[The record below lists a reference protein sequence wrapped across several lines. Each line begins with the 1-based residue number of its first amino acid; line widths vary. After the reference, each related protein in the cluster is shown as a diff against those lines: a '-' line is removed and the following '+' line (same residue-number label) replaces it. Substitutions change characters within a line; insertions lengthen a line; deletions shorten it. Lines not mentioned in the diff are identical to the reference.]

1 MYAFR
6 LLATVAAI
14 CMAVPLVAHAQS
26 TSAAAPKPAVKTS
39 KKITPVSQLAA
50 APEQLTPEQLAL
62 ANRVALGKMPC
73 ELSAF
78 VHVKPDPSG
87 PGRFILETGKQ
98 KFYMIPVVS
107 LTGALR
113 LEDQTAGAVWIQ
125 LGNKSMLMDQKAGRR
140 LADAC
145 VSADQAIVAK
155 ELERNPAP
163 SLLDAPVVMQAGNG
177 LNGGANTKVAATA
190 EPAK

>member
-1 MYAFR
+1 MKTIRFIRCCVWIAFCAVAG
-6 LLATVAAI
+6 LAQ
-14 CMAVPLVAHAQS
+14 AQS
-26 TSAAAPKPAVKTS
+26 DGNAASKAAAKSS
-39 KKITPVSQLAA
+39 KKIVPVSQLA
-50 APEQLTPEQLAL
+50 PVHELTPEQLAL
-62 ANRVALGKMPC
+62 ADRIALGKMPC

-78 VHVKPDPSG
+78 VHVKPDPAG
-87 PGRFILETGKQ
+87 PGRFILETAKQ
-98 KFYMIPVVS
+98 KFHMVPVVS

-113 LEDQTAGAVWIQ
+113 LEDPSAGAVWIQ

-163 SLLDAPVVMQAGNG
+163 SLLDAPLVQRAGTNAS
-177 LNGGANTKVAATA
+177 GASKVASTL
-190 EPAK
+190 EPASR

>member
-1 MYAFR
+1 MYSTRRLAF
-6 LLATVAAI
+6 AAAVFVALPF
-14 CMAVPLVAHAQS
+14 MAQAQS
-26 TSAAAPKPAVKTS
+26 VSSGSAKPPVKS
-39 KKITPVSQLAA
+39 LKKITPVSQLATSRD
-50 APEQLTPEQLAL
+50 LTPEQLEL

-87 PGRFILETGKQ
+87 AGRFILETGKQ
-98 KFYMIPVVS
+98 KFHMVPVVS

-113 LEDQTAGAVWIQ
+113 LEDQDAGAVWIQ

-163 SLLDAPVVMQAGNG
+163 SLLDAPALMRAGNE
-177 LNGGANTKVAATA
+177 LNNGTNAKVASTA
-190 EPAK
+190 EPASK

>member
-1 MYAFR
+1 MKHTRTLALAVLAATALSAF
-6 LLATVAAI
+6 
-14 CMAVPLVAHAQS
+14 AQS
-26 TSAAAPKPAVKTS
+26 GTTGAKSTNAKAG
-39 KKITPVSQLAA
+39 KKIAPVSQLAPVA
-50 APEQLTPEQLAL
+50 ELTPEQMAL
-62 ANRVALGKMPC
+62 ANRIALGKMPC

-78 VHVKPDPSG
+78 VHVKPDPAG
-87 PGRFILETGKQ
+87 PGRFILESGKQ
-98 KFYMIPVVS
+98 KFFMVPVVS

-163 SLLDAPVVMQAGNG
+163 SLLDAPIVQQASTNAGGN
-177 LNGGANTKVAATA
+177 AKVASTT
-190 EPAK
+190 EPVGK

>member
-1 MYAFR
+1 MFSTRNIAF
-6 LLATVAAI
+6 AAAI
-14 CMAVPLVAHAQS
+14 GIALPVMAQTQS
-26 TSAAAPKPAVKTS
+26 AGSVSAKPAVKS
-39 KKITPVSQLAA
+39 LRKITPVSQLATVR
-50 APEQLTPEQLAL
+50 ELTPEQLEL

-73 ELSAF
+73 ELAAF
-78 VHVKPDPSG
+78 VHVKLDPSG

-98 KFYMIPVVS
+98 KFYMVPVVS

-163 SLLDAPVVMQAGNG
+163 SLLDVPAVIQAGNE
-177 LNGGANTKVAATA
+177 LNNGVNAKVASTL
-190 EPAK
+190 EPANK

>member
-1 MYAFR
+1 MFSTRTIAF
-6 LLATVAAI
+6 AALI
-14 CMAVPLVAHAQS
+14 CIAFPLVAHAQS
-26 TSAAAPKPAVKTS
+26 ASSSSAKPAAKS
-39 KKITPVSQLAA
+39 LKKITPVSQLA
-50 APEQLTPEQLAL
+50 PVRELTPEQLEL
-62 ANRVALGKMPC
+62 ANRIALGKMPC

-78 VHVKPDPSG
+78 VHVKLDPSG
-87 PGRFILETGKQ
+87 PGRFILETGKR
-98 KFYMIPVVS
+98 KFYMVPVVS

-113 LEDQTAGAVWIQ
+113 LEDEAAGAVWIQ

-163 SLLDAPVVMQAGNG
+163 SLLDVPAVIQAGNESNSG
-177 LNGGANTKVAATA
+177 VNAKVASTV
-190 EPAK
+190 EPANK